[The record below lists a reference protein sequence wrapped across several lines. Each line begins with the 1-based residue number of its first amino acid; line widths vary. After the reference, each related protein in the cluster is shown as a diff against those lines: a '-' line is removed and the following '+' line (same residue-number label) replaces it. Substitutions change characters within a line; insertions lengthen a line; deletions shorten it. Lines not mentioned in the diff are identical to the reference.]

1 MEKKNINNIVYSI
14 LVYIFYLALIYYLS
28 SQFDLQRDWLAHPD
42 QDLHIIY
49 NALLFNSGL
58 EQETRSAGYFTYL
71 FFSIIVNVLYFFK
84 LIPVYDINSSL
95 NNESINSSFQDI
107 IFFGRLFSIS
117 CISFLFLA
125 FYWLFSYLSKDKFV
139 GALVP
144 LLLIFSNGTI
154 DHLYHIRT
162 EVISAIFFV
171 MAFLFL
177 IIMLKKNLSNPLY
190 YLILFLIFFYS
201 AQVQKALVIF
211 YLPIVLFLVFFFKE
225 QPIKF
230 RVNGFDFI
238 NNKKFKLL
246 IIFITF
252 LYFLTKLLTN
262 TGDILSIIFLIV
274 NIVIFNSFIYFV
286 SEKNHEKSNLI
297 ILNVTIF
304 FSIVFY
310 KSLLSIHPSSSRF
323 LFIDNFTTVL
333 SYIAYTKQYLLNDS
347 HLINLTN
354 AAVLLMKN
362 FFLVLT
368 NIMGNISIYSILIF
382 IYIVLTLLL
391 IKKITKNDLIII
403 SLSILSFFL
412 ISSFNYLRYTELG
425 LYNIFSDF
433 FLIIPLCCFLSNFKK
448 EKYLFLIVIILVVN
462 TIGYPF
468 YKNKVL
474 VISKMEPKNLCEVNS
489 DYMKDLIYLNQYF
502 LEKKICN

>member
-1 MEKKNINNIVYSI
+1 M
-14 LVYIFYLALIYYLS
+14 
-28 SQFDLQRDWLAHPD
+28 
-42 QDLHIIY
+42 
-49 NALLFNSGL
+49 
-58 EQETRSAGYFTYL
+58 
-71 FFSIIVNVLYFFK
+71 
-84 LIPVYDINSSL
+84 
-95 NNESINSSFQDI
+95 
-107 IFFGRLFSIS
+107 
-117 CISFLFLA
+117 
-125 FYWLFSYLSKDKFV
+125 
-139 GALVP
+139 
-144 LLLIFSNGTI
+144 
-154 DHLYHIRT
+154 
-162 EVISAIFFV
+162 
-171 MAFLFL
+171 
-177 IIMLKKNLSNPLY
+177 
-190 YLILFLIFFYS
+190 
-201 AQVQKALVIF
+201 
-211 YLPIVLFLVFFFKE
+211 
-225 QPIKF
+225 
-230 RVNGFDFI
+230 
-238 NNKKFKLL
+238 L

-297 ILNVTIF
+297 KLNVTIF

-368 NIMGNISIYSILIF
+368 NIMGNISIYSILLF
-382 IYIVLTLLL
+382 FYIVLTLLL

-412 ISSFNYLRYTELG
+412 ISSFNYLRYTEIG

-433 FLIIPLCCFLSNFKK
+433 FLIIPLCCFLNNFKK

-489 DYMKDLIYLNQYF
+489 DYMNNLIYLNQYF